1 MQLQSLLHGT
11 PPLRKL
17 PWVVVYERFVA
28 EINTSHRMR
37 KEEAVITLLH
47 GEDLFRIG

>member
-17 PWVVVYERFVA
+17 PWVVVYDSLYSGNH
-28 EINTSHRMR
+28 ISHRSMR
-37 KEEAVITLLH
+37 
-47 GEDLFRIG
+47 ED